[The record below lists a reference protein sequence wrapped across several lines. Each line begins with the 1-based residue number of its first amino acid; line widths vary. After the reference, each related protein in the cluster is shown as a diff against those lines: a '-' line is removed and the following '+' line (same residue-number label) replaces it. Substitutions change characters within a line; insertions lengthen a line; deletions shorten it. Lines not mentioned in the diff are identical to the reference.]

1 MKIPYILIHVRDRNA
16 EIFLETLH
24 VWNKVNHFLG
34 CLTMFHL
41 SSWNDLA
48 QDRDRNLF
56 LELDED
62 VQCEV
67 AWLVTWS
74 VFSIGK

>member
-1 MKIPYILIHVRDRNA
+1 MFG
-16 EIFLETLH
+16 IF
-24 VWNKVNHFLG
+24 WNKVNHFLG
-34 CLTMFHL
+34 CLTMFDL

-56 LELDED
+56 LELED
-62 VQCEV
+62 VGCEV

-74 VFSIGK
+74 VFSTGNDGMIQ